1 MRDVLSEIE
10 RWRAG
15 GEDVA
20 VATVIRTWGSAPR
33 SVGARMAMTASGR
46 IAGSVSGGCVEG
58 AVFDEGTRVLA
69 SGRPKRLTFGVEDE
83 KAWTVGLACGGR
95 IEIFVEKL
103 EDAVFDALRSA
114 IAAERPV
121 AEVTVVR
128 GPERL
133 LGNKFVLET
142 DGAVAFP
149 SGAPSGA
156 GMDEAAR
163 RAAGEAF
170 QKGGSR
176 LVPGAA
182 AGVEYFVDVLSPPPR
197 LIVVG
202 GAHVAIALVAF
213 ARTLG
218 FETVVIDPRQAF
230 GNAERFPHA
239 DSLVS
244 EWPDKALREIG
255 LTSSTAVAVL
265 SHDPKLDD
273 PALSVAL
280 RSPAFYVGA
289 LGSRKTQEKRRQ
301 RLMEAGLS
309 AEELARLHTPIGLD
323 IGGRSPEEI
332 ALSVIAEIVAV
343 RNGRA
348 FAQDG
353 S

>member
-1 MRDVLSEIE
+1 MLDVLPEIE
-10 RWRAG
+10 RWRTD

-69 SGRPKRLTFGVEDE
+69 SGRPKLLTFGVEDQ
-83 KAWTVGLACGGR
+83 KAWSVGLACGGT
-95 IEIFVEKL
+95 IEIFVERL
-103 EDAVFDALRSA
+103 EDAVFDALRRAS
-114 IAAERPV
+114 AAERPV

-128 GPERL
+128 GPEKL
-133 LGNKFVLET
+133 LGNKFVLEA
-142 DGAVAFP
+142 DGAVIFP
-149 SGAPSGA
+149 PGAEDS
-156 GMDEAAR
+156 AAR
-163 RAAGEAF
+163 RAAGEAL
-170 QKGGSR
+170 QKRDSG
-176 LVPGAA
+176 LVPGAG
-182 AGVEYFVDVLSPPPR
+182 AGVEYFVNVLSPPPR

-218 FETVVIDPRQAF
+218 FETVVVDPRQAF
-230 GNAERFPHA
+230 GSAERFPHA
-239 DSLVS
+239 GRLVS

-280 RSPAFYVGA
+280 GSPAFYVGA

-301 RLMEAGLS
+301 RLMDAGLS
-309 AEELARLHTPIGLD
+309 AEELARLHAPIGLD
-323 IGGRSPEEI
+323 LGGRSPEEI
-332 ALSVIAEIVAV
+332 ALSVMAEIVAT
-343 RNGRA
+343 RNGRTV
-348 FAQDG
+348 AQAG

>member
-69 SGRPKRLTFGVEDE
+69 SGRPKLLTFGVEDE
-83 KAWTVGLACGGR
+83 KAWTVGLACGGT

-103 EDAVFDALRSA
+103 DDAVFDSLRRAS
-114 IAAERPV
+114 AAERPV

-128 GPERL
+128 GPESL
-133 LGNKFVLET
+133 LGNKVVLEA
-142 DGAVAFP
+142 DGATAFP
-149 SGAPSGA
+149 PGA

-163 RAAGEAF
+163 RAAGDAF
-170 QKGGSR
+170 QKGGGG

-239 DSLVS
+239 DRLVS

-265 SHDPKLDD
+265 SHDTKLDD

-348 FAQDG
+348 FTQDG